1 MTSRGSVAPSI
12 SLWACVRPARRDR
25 GDGDSGYCAGHNRGA
40 ELFGSAGQRD
50 GERLQDAAMLAD
62 ELLEQVLA
70 VGPDQFRRVFGMR
83 GECEPPFDM
92 YSYEMEIR
100 SVGSGDPYS
109 VAVTVFWDDLGQSR
123 NLRFQTLVAPR
134 IGDNPDPIR
143 TPQSAMERR

>member
-1 MTSRGSVAPSI
+1 MVA
-12 SLWACVRPARRDR
+12 ARHPFH
-25 GDGDSGYCAGHNRGA
+25 SGRAFVLLDAIVATVILAIALVTIVGLNS
-40 ELFGSAGQRD
+40 SALRAQRD

-70 VGPDQFRRVFGMR
+70 VGPDQFRRVFGIR

-123 NLRFQTLVAPR
+123 NLRFETLVAPR